1 MEDEPANK
9 QQLARTEQE
18 QAHRRALSD
27 ALNGDMSNYRLIPV
41 QENKQQP
48 KSASKHGLDGC
59 LSAKSGKK
67 STRHIPSAPE
77 RILDAP
83 EVVDDYYLQLLD
95 WSVPFGSKESGLDKG
110 LLAVALNR
118 EVYIWNASTG
128 DITNLLELSENDYI
142 TSLSWI
148 GQEAGVATL
157 GVGTG
162 LNEIQL
168 WDVGVGKKLRT
179 LRGHE
184 SRVSSLSWNSSILS
198 SGCRTGEIH
207 HHDVTQRNHLVGTMN
222 HHTQE
227 ICGLKWSPDGKWLAS
242 GSNDNT
248 VNIWLNMTGS
258 FNVNPIFTFDQHK
271 AAVKVSEFLLF

>member
-1 MEDEPANK
+1 
-9 QQLARTEQE
+9 
-18 QAHRRALSD
+18 
-27 ALNGDMSNYRLIPV
+27 MSVCEIR
-41 QENKQQP
+41 KR
-48 KSASKHGLDGC
+48 KA
-59 LSAKSGKK
+59 
-67 STRHIPSAPE
+67 TRHIPSAPE

-95 WSVPFGSKESGLDKG
+95 WSVPFGTKESGLDKG

-168 WDVGVGKKLRT
+168 WDVGVGEKAK
-179 LRGHE
+179 
-184 SRVSSLSWNSSILS
+184 
-198 SGCRTGEIH
+198 
-207 HHDVTQRNHLVGTMN
+207 
-222 HHTQE
+222 
-227 ICGLKWSPDGKWLAS
+227 
-242 GSNDNT
+242 
-248 VNIWLNMTGS
+248 NITR
-258 FNVNPIFTFDQHK
+258 P
-271 AAVKVSEFLLF
+271 